1 MDYSGHSRLHAG
13 PVLTALLVFGFLLL
27 FLAIPVGTV
36 FYSAFVNADGSFM
49 VEEYNWARPDT
60 YSYRKATRGEGSS
73 QFSSFIRFKR

>member
-1 MDYSGHSRLHAG
+1 VHRTPRVGDIAVRDSGTWGHVAY
-13 PVLTALLVFGFLLL
+13 VAK
-27 FLAIPVGTV
+27 
-36 FYSAFVNADGSFM
+36 VNADGSFM